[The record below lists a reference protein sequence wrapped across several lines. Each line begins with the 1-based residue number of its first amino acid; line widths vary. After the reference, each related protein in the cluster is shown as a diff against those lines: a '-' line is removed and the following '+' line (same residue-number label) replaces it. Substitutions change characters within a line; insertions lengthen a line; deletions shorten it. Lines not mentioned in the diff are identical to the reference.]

1 MIKSWLENLT
11 NSSTNNSTH
20 QNIKYQ
26 IYDSN
31 YKGGKPEVTS
41 HVFQGPDSNSTTS
54 PKMSAH
60 IFENSGITACVQMD
74 DIDENRFYI
83 FGDRFSEQDI
93 ENCYERQKEIYKK
106 GL

>member
-1 MIKSWLENLT
+1 
-11 NSSTNNSTH
+11 
-20 QNIKYQ
+20 
-26 IYDSN
+26 
-31 YKGGKPEVTS
+31 
-41 HVFQGPDSNSTTS
+41 
-54 PKMSAH
+54 MSAH